1 MDPPTLHGLTVIGL
15 KLNPSRGPLLRRA
28 LLTACLLGSAAA
40 GATGPTHA
48 AQPMIGSPE
57 IVLPHSAPT
66 GAVVLFSG
74 TGGWGETERGL
85 ARTLAGRGQIVIG
98 VDLPSTLQHM
108 AASAN
113 PCVTLIGEVEAVS
126 HQIQRDAKAQ
136 AYHFPVLA
144 GMQAGATMALGV
156 AGQASTATIARVLA
170 IDPEPALPG
179 HKPLCSELPQTDST
193 RMSSYALPAGPLP
206 YGVDIVLSTAATAEV
221 RQRATEFAHGRSE
234 IRLSA
239 EPAAA
244 PAQALLHGLTQD
256 AAQVGA
262 VGGFGVAGVA
272 GAELTPSAQTPTE
285 LALTLTDLPLIEL
298 PVAHPSDT
306 VAILYSGDGGW
317 RDLDK
322 QLAAILQQDGLPVVG
337 VDVLRY
343 FWKQRDP
350 EQCAQDLGRIIET
363 YRHKWG
369 AHKVV
374 LIGYSFGAD
383 VLPALY
389 NRLAPSAR
397 AAVVQISLLGFAASA
412 DFEVTVAGWLKQ
424 HSGNA
429 LPTLPEVRHI
439 APQLLQCFY
448 GEDDDESACTQ
459 IGTDVELIRT
469 TGSHHFDGDYPA
481 LARRIMQGL
490 QQRSLP

>member
-1 MDPPTLHGLTVIGL
+1 MDPPTLNGLTVIGL
-15 KLNPSRGPLLRRA
+15 KLNPSRGPLMRRA
-28 LLTACLLGSAAA
+28 VLTACLLCSAAA
-40 GATGPTHA
+40 GATGPTLA
-48 AQPMIGSPE
+48 AQPMIDSPE

-74 TGGWGETERGL
+74 TGGWSETERGL

-136 AYHFPVLA
+136 VYHFPVLA

-170 IDPEPALPG
+170 VDPEPTLPG
-179 HKPLCSELPQTDST
+179 HKALCSELPQTHSK
-193 RMSSYALPAGPLP
+193 RMSSYALPSGPLP
-206 YGVDIVLSTAATAEV
+206 YGVDLVLSTAATAEV

-234 IRLSA
+234 IRLST
-239 EPAAA
+239 EPEAA
-244 PAQALLHGLTQD
+244 PAQALLHGLAQD
-256 AAQVGA
+256 AAQIGT
-262 VGGFGVAGVA
+262 VAGVGVT

-285 LALTLTDLPLIEL
+285 PTLTDLPLIEL
-298 PVAHPSDT
+298 PLAHPSDT
-306 VAILYSGDGGW
+306 LAILYSGDGGW

-350 EQCAQDLGRIIET
+350 EQCAQDLGRIIEA

-369 AHKVV
+369 ARKVV

-389 NRLAPSAR
+389 NRLAPSER

-424 HSGNA
+424 HRGNA
-429 LPTLPEVRHI
+429 LPTLPEVRRI

-490 QQRSLP
+490 QQRKLP

>member
-1 MDPPTLHGLTVIGL
+1 MNR
-15 KLNPSRGPLLRRA
+15 LNLSSPRSALLRRA
-28 LLTACLLGSAAA
+28 LLTASLLCSAVAGAA
-40 GATGPTHA
+40 GHTLAAQPM

-57 IVLPHSAPT
+57 IVLPHSAPA

-85 ARTLAGRGQIVIG
+85 AHTLAEHGQIVIG

-170 IDPEPALPG
+170 VDPEPVLPG
-179 HKPLCSELPQTDST
+179 HTPLCSELPQTDSN
-193 RMSSYALPAGPLP
+193 RMPRYALPTGPLP

-221 RQRATEFAHGRSE
+221 RQRATEFAHGRTE
-234 IRLSA
+234 VRLSA
-239 EPAAA
+239 EPEAA
-244 PAQALLHGLTQD
+244 PAQALLHGLAQE

-262 VGGFGVAGVA
+262 VAGVGVAGVGVGGVGVA
-272 GAELTPSAQTPTE
+272 EAELTQSAQ
-285 LALTLTDLPLIEL
+285 TLTDLPLIEL
-298 PVAHPSDT
+298 PLAHPSDT

-369 AHKVV
+369 AHKVM
-374 LIGYSFGAD
+374 LIGFSFGAD

-389 NRLAPSAR
+389 NRLAPNDR

-412 DFEVTVAGWLKQ
+412 DFEVTVAGWLQQ
-424 HSGNA
+424 HRNDA
-429 LPTLPEVRHI
+429 QPTLPEVRRI
-439 APQLLQCFY
+439 APRLLQCFY
-448 GEDDDESACTQ
+448 GEDDDESACTR

-490 QQRSLP
+490 QQRSQP

>member
-1 MDPPTLHGLTVIGL
+1 M
-15 KLNPSRGPLLRRA
+15 RRA
-28 LLTACLLGSAAA
+28 VLTACLLCSAAA
-40 GATGPTHA
+40 GATGPTLA
-48 AQPMIGSPE
+48 AQTMIGRPE

-74 TGGWGETERGL
+74 TGGWSETERGL
-85 ARTLAGRGQIVIG
+85 ARTLTGRGQIVIG
-98 VDLPSTLQHM
+98 VDLPSTMQHM

-136 AYHFPVLA
+136 AYHFPILA

-170 IDPEPALPG
+170 VDPEPVLPG
-179 HKPLCSELPQTDST
+179 HKPLCSELPQTDSK
-193 RMSSYALPAGPLP
+193 RMSSYALPKGPLP

-221 RQRATEFAHGRSE
+221 RQRATEFAHGRTE
-234 IRLSA
+234 TRLTD
-239 EPAAA
+239 EPGAA
-244 PAQALLHGLTQD
+244 PALALLHGLTQE
-256 AAQVGA
+256 AAQVGG
-262 VGGFGVAGVA
+262 VGVAGVGVA
-272 GAELTPSAQTPTE
+272 GAELTPTE
-285 LALTLTDLPLIEL
+285 LALTDLPLIEL

-350 EQCAQDLGRIIET
+350 AKCAQDLGRIIEA
-363 YRHKWG
+363 YRQKWG

-389 NRLAPSAR
+389 NRLAPSDR

-490 QQRSLP
+490 QQRKLP

>member
-74 TGGWGETERGL
+74 TGGWGEAERDL

-170 IDPEPALPG
+170 VDPEPALPA
-179 HKPLCSELPQTDST
+179 HKPLCSELIQADSP
-193 RMSSYALPAGPLP
+193 SVPSYALPAGTLP

-221 RQRATEFAHGRSE
+221 RQRATEFTHGRAE
-234 IRLSA
+234 IRLTD
-239 EPAAA
+239 EPQAA
-244 PAQALLHGLTQD
+244 PAVALLNGLTQD
-256 AAQVGA
+256 AAHVGA
-262 VGGFGVAGVA
+262 VVGVGVAGAGVA
-272 GAELTPSAQTPTE
+272 GAELTSAEQTPAE
-285 LALTLTDLPLIEL
+285 LALTDLPLIEL
-298 PVAHPSDT
+298 PVAHPGDT

-322 QLAAILQQDGLPVVG
+322 QLAAILQQEGLPVVG

-343 FWKQRDP
+343 FWKQRNP
-350 EQCAQDLGRIIET
+350 EQCAQDLGRIIEA
-363 YRHKWG
+363 YRHKWS

-389 NRLAPSAR
+389 NRLAPSER

-412 DFEVTVAGWLKQ
+412 DFEVTVAGWLQQ

-429 LPTLPEVRHI
+429 LPTLPEVRRI

-448 GEDDDESACTQ
+448 GEDDDESACTR

-469 TGSHHFDGDYPA
+469 TGSHHFDGNYPA

-490 QQRSLP
+490 QQRKLP